1 MSPDGTL
8 AVRMSATGTPQNAA
22 DLGTRLAT
30 DMLAEGAGDLTD
42 APVETV
48 RRQ

>member
-1 MSPDGTL
+1 MSPDGSL
-8 AVRMSATGTPQNAA
+8 AVRMSATGTPEHAA
-22 DLGTRLAT
+22 DLGARLAT
-30 DMLAEGAGDLTD
+30 DMLADGAGELTD